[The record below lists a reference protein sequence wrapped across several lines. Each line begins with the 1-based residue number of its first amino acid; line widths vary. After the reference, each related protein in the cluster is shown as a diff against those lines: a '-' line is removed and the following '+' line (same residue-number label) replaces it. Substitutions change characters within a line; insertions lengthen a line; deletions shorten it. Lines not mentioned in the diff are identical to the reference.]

1 MKSLSSGLALFLVLG
16 RSLAH
21 TSTPTA
27 FASLPFSSPIF
38 APSRSFVSKNHEEK
52 IDSCHKTKRRHFSS
66 ALSASLQ
73 PQSNTLHDT
82 TSGGLDHDILS
93 RIADAAASSGEWARD
108 FDLVS
113 ESGALFHALFSG
125 IRSSAAL
132 GIKGKP
138 FYLKSEEVMRV
149 ISDKDDGGNDSER
162 LGFDGFFIFDDL
174 AKALQ
179 DDFLDASRGSTD
191 VRQGWKVTSV
201 STPRGSSFDDARMTL
216 EEVQTALEKGTV
228 IFNTAGAHIP
238 KLAGATLACTDASSL
253 PCAVNMYVTAAG
265 KRTSA
270 PPHTD
275 RQDVIVVQTQGKK
288 HWRVYSPPDPT
299 LKPNADVYARGKGDD
314 VLSLYSLEDVGCEKL
329 LDVTL
334 EPGDVLFIPA
344 AYPHTTDT
352 VTDLVENIP
361 ENTSIHLT
369 FNFDTHVWDLNYL
382 SARRLALRRAG
393 VMDSALGQDREE
405 DSPYVGK
412 VNVLPK
418 DVREDL
424 LSNLPLDFLDETRD
438 LAAMLDS
445 VTSELKRISQNVD
458 AETFDAVPDTVWS
471 ETVEELQKQGM
482 ELLEIHRDMYLAAVE
497 EGRQRK
503 AEEAMIAHLSG
514 DALVRARAMTPEKM
528 QRLSLFR
535 VQKYFQKIDEAKKSL
550 RNWSRE
556 GSNNESSVG
565 SALPDDWAF
574 TLPLKIG
581 DQVEADLGGAF
592 FPATVT
598 KVAGGRYDV
607 EFFDGD
613 VMDGLGRNQIKLL
626 APPAS
631 VAGSTADDTEEAPP
645 GLTPKELKR
654 WRKKQEKTKGKKGQ

>member
-1 MKSLSSGLALFLVLG
+1 
-16 RSLAH
+16 
-21 TSTPTA
+21 
-27 FASLPFSSPIF
+27 
-38 APSRSFVSKNHEEK
+38 
-52 IDSCHKTKRRHFSS
+52 
-66 ALSASLQ
+66 
-73 PQSNTLHDT
+73 
-82 TSGGLDHDILS
+82 
-93 RIADAAASSGEWARD
+93 
-108 FDLVS
+108 
-113 ESGALFHALFSG
+113 
-125 IRSSAAL
+125 
-132 GIKGKP
+132 
-138 FYLKSEEVMRV
+138 
-149 ISDKDDGGNDSER
+149 
-162 LGFDGFFIFDDL
+162 
-174 AKALQ
+174 
-179 DDFLDASRGSTD
+179 
-191 VRQGWKVTSV
+191 VTSV
-201 STPRGSSFDDARMTL
+201 STPRGSSFEDARMTL

-314 VLSLYSLEDVGCEKL
+314 VLSLYSLEDVGCKKL

-393 VMDSALGQDREE
+393 VVDSALGQDREE

-424 LSNLPLDFLDETRD
+424 LSNLPLDFLDETGN
-438 LAAMLDS
+438 LAVVLDS

-458 AETFDAVPDTVWS
+458 AETFDAVPRYC
-471 ETVEELQKQGM
+471 
-482 ELLEIHRDMYLAAVE
+482 LE
-497 EGRQRK
+497 
-503 AEEAMIAHLSG
+503 
-514 DALVRARAMTPEKM
+514 
-528 QRLSLFR
+528 
-535 VQKYFQKIDEAKKSL
+535 
-550 RNWSRE
+550 
-556 GSNNESSVG
+556 
-565 SALPDDWAF
+565 
-574 TLPLKIG
+574 
-581 DQVEADLGGAF
+581 
-592 FPATVT
+592 
-598 KVAGGRYDV
+598 
-607 EFFDGD
+607 
-613 VMDGLGRNQIKLL
+613 
-626 APPAS
+626 
-631 VAGSTADDTEEAPP
+631 
-645 GLTPKELKR
+645 
-654 WRKKQEKTKGKKGQ
+654 